1 MSYKDE
7 VSHASFAFLLLSRGP
22 SLTQRLSTQSHR
34 PHPWPCIRCLSDLQG
49 QTGQEAD
56 GQGSEISP
64 HAVVSS
70 DWPRSCVAGRWQ
82 SVLSEQSVRGLLFGF
97 CCAAAWQ
104 EQLGR
109 CTGFPLF
116 MWGPGI
122 STSAHCCAGG
132 SAPTATYC
140 TIKSVEGHRE
150 GEGRGGWEGF
160 LPRILKEGHD
170 TVLWEVIMLYHWM
183 HWGVFQTRHKGY
195 SSCHL
200 VTLVCKV
207 AVNAL
212 LLAGG
217 DVGWTVGPSMH
228 LRLKSIL
235 VQLSQWNN
243 PVPRGWI
250 LSSSAIF
257 KSTFHLPTL
266 GQTRLLSNRLLINC
280 ERIIII
286 NSSKR
291 SKIPTVMCY
300 LV

>member
-1 MSYKDE
+1 MVLCAYLQKDIKSIYFACISFIVKKTFKRVELQSRSIPCNVCISSSEQRSTINSE
-7 VSHASFAFLLLSRGP
+7 VIHSSH
-22 SLTQRLSTQSHR
+22 Q

-49 QTGQEAD
+49 QAGQEAD

-97 CCAAAWQ
+97 CCTGAWQ

-170 TVLWEVIMLYHWM
+170 TVLWEVIMLYH
-183 HWGVFQTRHKGY
+183 
-195 SSCHL
+195 
-200 VTLVCKV
+200 
-207 AVNAL
+207 
-212 LLAGG
+212 
-217 DVGWTVGPSMH
+217 
-228 LRLKSIL
+228 
-235 VQLSQWNN
+235 
-243 PVPRGWI
+243 
-250 LSSSAIF
+250 
-257 KSTFHLPTL
+257 
-266 GQTRLLSNRLLINC
+266 
-280 ERIIII
+280 
-286 NSSKR
+286 
-291 SKIPTVMCY
+291 
-300 LV
+300 